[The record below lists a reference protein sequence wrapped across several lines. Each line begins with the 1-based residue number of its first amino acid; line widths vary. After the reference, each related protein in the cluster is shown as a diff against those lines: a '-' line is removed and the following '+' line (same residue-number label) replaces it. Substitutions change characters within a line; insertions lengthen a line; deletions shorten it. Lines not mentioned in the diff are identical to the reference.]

1 MSLTQGKPEAL
12 DDGELR
18 ADGEEFGAFFHLFGH
33 DAPTALRDDAIDF
46 TEDVSW
52 R

>member
-18 ADGEEFGAFFHLFGH
+18 ADGEEFSAFFHLFGH
-33 DAPTALRDDAIDF
+33 DAPTALRDDAIHLSKDI
-46 TEDVSW
+46 S
-52 R
+52 